1 MADVKQVSEYVIDY
15 AERLAAMSDAA
26 KGKGVSR
33 GTTGTR
39 WLILP
44 AAGAG
49 LYALVTNKSVA
60 RQAKGVVEQAKT
72 RASELPEDLL
82 HRVRQTAQKQ
92 PSRSGGQSN
101 STRRTGPARTAS
113 SARKSRSART
123 SSSSR

>member
-1 MADVKQVSEYVIDY
+1 MADVKKVSEHVIDY
-15 AERLAAMSDAA
+15 AERAAAMSDAA
-26 KGKGVSR
+26 KGKGLSR
-33 GTTGTR
+33 ANTGTR

-49 LYALVTNKSVA
+49 LYALVTNKSFA

-72 RASELPEDLL
+72 RASELPDDLL
-82 HRVRQTAQKQ
+82 HRVRQTSQRQ
-92 PSRSGGQSN
+92 QSRSGGQSN
-101 STRRTGPARTAS
+101 TTRRTNSGRKTS

>member
-1 MADVKQVSEYVIDY
+1 MADVKKVSEQVIDY
-15 AERLAAMSDAA
+15 AERAAAMSDAA
-26 KGKGVSR
+26 KGRGVHR
-33 GTTGTR
+33 GGTGTR

-49 LYALVTNKSVA
+49 LYALMTNKSFA

-82 HRVRQTAQKQ
+82 HRVRQTSQKEQ
-92 PSRSGGQSN
+92 SRSGRQN
-101 STRRTGPARTAS
+101 NTAQRNRARRKTSSARRAS
-113 SARKSRSART
+113 SARS